1 MFKGI
6 NHNSNGKQKRLQT
19 LVGSIRSK
27 LEELGNGSRENKMLI
42 QKIDNVNINQTALSQ
57 SPNIQSEHEELLRT
71 ALDEATDPCILS
83 IVRDIKACLFDV
95 TWKQDKSEFYP
106 TGSEVG
112 KRYTETNLHA
122 QLIGPNGSIAKSKDF
137 MLGVFLLGPWTLYR
151 DHSHEAPELYL
162 NLSNNSDWRFNFG
175 PWQRFG
181 AGSLIWNPSKHVH
194 ATLVSERPFL
204 SIFAWLGH
212 VNCLCEVHQSDD
224 HNQIEEKLLQE
235 FDRFQNQQR

>member
-6 NHNSNGKQKRLQT
+6 NHHSNGKQKRLQM

-83 IVRDIKACLFDV
+83 IVRDIKACLLDV

-106 TGSEVG
+106 TSAEVG
-112 KRYTETNLHA
+112 KRYIESNLHT
-122 QLIGPNGSIAKSKDF
+122 QLIGPNGSVGKSKDF
-137 MLGVFLLGPWTLYR
+137 MLGVFILGPWTLYK
-151 DHSHEAPELYL
+151 DHSHIAPEFYL
-162 NLSNNSDWRFNFG
+162 NLSNKSDWRFNFG
-175 PWQRFG
+175 PWQRYG
-181 AGSLIWNPSKHVH
+181 AGSLIWNPSKQIH
-194 ATLVSERPFL
+194 ATKVSDKPFL

-212 VNCLCEVHQSDD
+212 VNCFCKVHQSQD
-224 HNQIEEKLLQE
+224 HSQIEQQLLQSFE
-235 FDRFQNQQR
+235 MTQH

>member
-6 NHNSNGKQKRLQT
+6 NHNSNGKQKRLQM

-42 QKIDNVNINQTALSQ
+42 QKIDNVNINQPALSQ

-83 IVRDIKACLFDV
+83 IVRDIKACLLDV

-106 TGSEVG
+106 TSAEVG
-112 KRYTETNLHA
+112 KRYIESNLHT
-122 QLIGPNGSIAKSKDF
+122 QLIGPNGSVGKSKDF
-137 MLGVFLLGPWTLYR
+137 MLGVFILGPWTLYK
-151 DHSHEAPELYL
+151 DHSHIAPEFYL
-162 NLSNNSDWRFNFG
+162 NLSNKSDWRFNFG
-175 PWQRFG
+175 PWQRYG
-181 AGSLIWNPSKHVH
+181 AGSLIWNPSKQIH
-194 ATLVSERPFL
+194 ATKVSDKPFL

-212 VNCLCEVHQSDD
+212 VNCFCKVHQSQD
-224 HNQIEEKLLQE
+224 HSQIEQQLLQSFE
-235 FDRFQNQQR
+235 ITQH

>member
-1 MFKGI
+1 MSKGI
-6 NHNSNGKQKRLQT
+6 NHNSNGKQKRLQM

-83 IVRDIKACLFDV
+83 IVRDIKACLLDV

-106 TGSEVG
+106 ISDEVG
-112 KRYTETNLHA
+112 KRYMESNLHT
-122 QLIGPNGSIAKSKDF
+122 QLIGPNGSVAKSKDF
-137 MLGVFLLGPWTLYR
+137 MLGVFMLGPWTLYK
-151 DHSHEAPELYL
+151 DHSHIAPEFYL
-162 NLSNNSDWRFNFG
+162 NLSNKSDWRFNFG
-175 PWQRFG
+175 PWQRYG
-181 AGSLIWNPSKHVH
+181 AGTLIWNPSKQIH
-194 ATLVSERPFL
+194 ATKVSDKPFL

-212 VNCLCEVHQSDD
+212 VNCFCKVHQSQD
-224 HNQIEEKLLQE
+224 HSQIEQQLLQSFE
-235 FDRFQNQQR
+235 ITQH